1 MIGNDSRSYMIY
13 VNMADSGFQGM
24 TGKYIVLAQRFI
36 FSITLMISSLGWAA
50 DGTARDETGKISLS
64 ELASQADL
72 VAVAQ
77 VVDTDYIYTRSFPS
91 EGTAILKVLISYK
104 ANRAGEEFIEV
115 YEKGLHPNECYFE
128 SPEFFLEGRRYLV
141 FFSID
146 PVDPELYRGLPQGC
160 ALEILVTEDSTYALK
175 YPVEGILLEDQF
187 DGLATEYGFRDP
199 HALVDEE
206 SLSPAN
212 RDKLLARRLIVPYE
226 DHFKY
231 THGVD
236 LTSVRKLIGSDALEV
251 KSQFKR

>member
-1 MIGNDSRSYMIY
+1 ML
-13 VNMADSGFQGM
+13 
-24 TGKYIVLAQRFI
+24 TQRFI
-36 FSITLMISSLGWAA
+36 FSIALMISSLVCAA
-50 DGTARDETGKISLS
+50 DDTEKISLS

-128 SPEFFLEGRRYLV
+128 NPEFFLEGRRYLV

-160 ALEILVTEDSTYALK
+160 ALEILVTEDSAYALK
-175 YPVEGILLEDQF
+175 YPVEGIQLEEQF
-187 DGLATEYGFRDP
+187 ESLATEYRFNDQ
-199 HALVDEE
+199 HALVAEE

-212 RDKLLARRLIVPYE
+212 RDGLLEREFIVPYE
-226 DHFKY
+226 DRFKY

-236 LTSVRKLIGSDALEV
+236 LTTVRKLIGADAL
-251 KSQFKR
+251 KPKPQFKP